1 MNWKEKIKQNWL
13 SLHNWVKIII
23 ILVGIVLLFFI
34 ALQIPK
40 ALDFFGNWI
49 GRILRIQGY

>member
-13 SLHNWVKIII
+13 SLHNWVKA
-23 ILVGIVLLFFI
+23 ILILIGIVLLI
-34 ALQIPK
+34 LIVLQVPK

-49 GRILRIQGY
+49 GKTLHIQGY